1 MLTKLF
7 KLNFISPCVAQTAA
21 RNICVCLTLQHL
33 IASLHQ
39 QGVEESEA
47 EEGEV
52 HADVS
57 GTSQSWAR
65 RSFAERVNSYEK
77 VSFLHSKQN
86 F

>member
-1 MLTKLF
+1 M
-7 KLNFISPCVAQTAA
+7 SPQTAA

-33 IASLHQ
+33 FVSLHQ

-47 EEGEV
+47 EEGASE
-52 HADVS
+52 
-57 GTSQSWAR
+57 TSQSWAR